1 MKYIHFIFLLFLS
14 IITTNCLVHDIKAP
28 IASNKVTVFQLN
40 SDDYQILG
48 TTEAEGVTK
57 NVLFLVGWGGDG
69 FSAIEAKVKQMGG
82 DDFMNYNVD
91 VHSYSVLFLY
101 NTITWKARA
110 TVIKYKDKVKK

>member
-1 MKYIHFIFLLFLS
+1 MKKIQLLILLLL
-14 IITTNCLVHDIKAP
+14 ITFSNGCLIHDIKAP
-28 IASNKVTVFQLN
+28 LANNKVTVFQLN

-48 TTEAEGVTK
+48 VTEAEGVTK

-82 DDFMNYNVD
+82 DDFINYHID
-91 VHSYSVLFLY
+91 VHSYNVLFLY